1 MFKASKVV
9 FLFSALLA
17 GASLSQVAS
26 ASMVEDQSI
35 AREAGEGARGE
46 GGKKGGHAAIEVND
60 QFARETSEGARG
72 EGGKKGGH
80 AALEVSYQ
88 LA

>member
-1 MFKASKVV
+1 VK
-9 FLFSALLA
+9 
-17 GASLSQVAS
+17 
-26 ASMVEDQSI
+26 DQF

-46 GGKKGGHAAIEVND
+46 G
-60 QFARETSEGARG
+60 TRG

-80 AALEVSYQ
+80 QAIEVTEQ